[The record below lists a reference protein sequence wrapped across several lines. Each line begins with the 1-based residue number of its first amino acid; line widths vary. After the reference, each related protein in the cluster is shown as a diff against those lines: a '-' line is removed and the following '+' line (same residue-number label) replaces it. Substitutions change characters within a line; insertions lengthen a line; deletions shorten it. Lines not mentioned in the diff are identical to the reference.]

1 MVNTSSEIAFQY
13 NDISVLENYHIAE
26 AFRIMRLPE
35 CNIFEHLEPSE
46 FRTIRR
52 LMIEM
57 VLATDMSKHG
67 ETVANIGT
75 KFEDVAE
82 NKPFVLALILHA
94 SDISHAIR
102 PFDVT
107 YQWTVAIQ
115 TEFFAQ
121 GDRERVLGQEV
132 TFVCDRENL
141 NIPKSQVGF
150 ISGVVLPFYMV
161 ICANVPDIN
170 IMVERITENRDKWA
184 AKAEAGEQV
193 EIN

>member
-1 MVNTSSEIAFQY
+1 MCHLFTQHSPIVRLAKLEAIHIFSLFISAIIHDIGHPGFTNAFMVNTSSEIAFQY

-141 NIPKSQVGF
+141 NIPKS
-150 ISGVVLPFYMV
+150 
-161 ICANVPDIN
+161 
-170 IMVERITENRDKWA
+170 
-184 AKAEAGEQV
+184 
-193 EIN
+193 